1 MTQSL
6 NNNMGTRHS
15 SIQPSGA
22 LIVSNKKISV
32 KEEIIKRKN
41 KTKTGFVLII
51 AMCCS
56 TVINTVEPEDKQ
68 DQQNNE
74 EASSESNITKPAQNF
89 APKPK
94 KPLNSRP
101 RVRSYGYRFTR
112 VAPLI
117 LSVDDLEDLSKQN
130 ADEELPSRVTPS
142 PEVNDEPKTDFHS
155 KVGLGI

>member
-1 MTQSL
+1 
-6 NNNMGTRHS
+6 MGNRYTSS
-15 SIQPSGA
+15 SIHPSNA
-22 LIVSNKKISV
+22 LLVSNKKISV

-56 TVINTVEPEDKQ
+56 TVINTVEPEDKH
-68 DQQNNE
+68 NE
-74 EASSESNITKPAQNF
+74 EASSESTITKPAQNF

-112 VAPLI
+112 VAPII
-117 LSVDDLEDLSKQN
+117 LSVDDLEDLSQPQQN
-130 ADEELPSRVTPS
+130 GELEFPNRATPS
-142 PEVNDEPKTDFHS
+142 PEMKGPKTDFQD
-155 KVGLGI
+155 GLGN

>member
-1 MTQSL
+1 
-6 NNNMGTRHS
+6 MGNRHTSS
-15 SIQPSGA
+15 SIHPSNA
-22 LIVSNKKISV
+22 LIVSSKKISV

-41 KTKTGFVLII
+41 KTKTGVVLII

-56 TVINTVEPEDKQ
+56 TVINTVESEDKQ
-68 DQQNNE
+68 DRQNE
-74 EASSESNITKPAQNF
+74 EASSESNIPKPAQNF

-117 LSVDDLEDLSKQN
+117 LSVEDLEDFSKQTG
-130 ADEELPSRVTPS
+130 DEELHRRVAQS
-142 PEVNDEPKTDFHS
+142 PELNEPKTDFHQS
-155 KVGLGI
+155 VELGN

>member
-1 MTQSL
+1 
-6 NNNMGTRHS
+6 MGGRHS
-15 SIQPSGA
+15 QSSVQPSDA
-22 LIVSNKKISV
+22 VIVSNKKISV
-32 KEEIIKRKN
+32 REEITKRKN

-68 DQQNNE
+68 DGQNDE
-74 EASSESNITKPAQNF
+74 DSSESSIPKSAQNL
-89 APKPK
+89 APR

-117 LSVDDLEDLSKQN
+117 LSVDDLEDLSKQTAN
-130 ADEELPSRVTPS
+130 EEISNGATPS
-142 PEVNDEPKTDFHS
+142 PEVNETKTEFHPKAE
-155 KVGLGI
+155 LGN

>member
-1 MTQSL
+1 
-6 NNNMGTRHS
+6 MGARHS
-15 SIQPSGA
+15 SIQPSDA
-22 LIVSNKKISV
+22 LIVSHKKVSV

-41 KTKTGFVLII
+41 KTKTGFVVII

-68 DQQNNE
+68 NRSNDE
-74 EASSESNITKPAQNF
+74 TSSESNIPKPVQNF
-89 APKPK
+89 APK

-117 LSVDDLEDLSKQN
+117 LSVDDLDELSKPQQN
-130 ADEELPSRVTPS
+130 SEEELPKAATPT
-142 PEVNDEPKTDFHS
+142 PEMDGLKPDSHS
-155 KVGLGI
+155 KDELGN

>member
-1 MTQSL
+1 MLPSL
-6 NNNMGTRHS
+6 SDNMGTRHS
-15 SIQPSGA
+15 SIQPADA
-22 LIVSNKKISV
+22 LIVSHKKISV

-56 TVINTVEPEDKQ
+56 TVINTVEPEDKH
-68 DQQNNE
+68 NE
-74 EASSESNITKPAQNF
+74 EASSESTITKPAQNF

-112 VAPLI
+112 VSPLI
-117 LSVDDLEDLSKQN
+117 LSVDDLEDFSKQN
-130 ADEELPSRVTPS
+130 GDEELPS
-142 PEVNDEPKTDFHS
+142 PEVNEPKPDFHS
-155 KVGLGI
+155 KVEQGN

>member
-1 MTQSL
+1 
-6 NNNMGTRHS
+6 MGNRQS
-15 SIQPSGA
+15 SIHPTKA

-32 KEEIIKRKN
+32 KDEIIKRKN
-41 KTKTGFVLII
+41 KTKTGVVLII

-56 TVINTVEPEDKQ
+56 TVINTVESEDKP
-68 DQQNNE
+68 DQQNE
-74 EASSESNITKPAQNF
+74 EASSESNIPKPPQNF

-117 LSVDDLEDLSKQN
+117 LSVEDLEDLSGQN
-130 ADEELPSRVTPS
+130 GDEELPSRVAPS
-142 PEVNDEPKTDFHS
+142 PELNEPKTDFHPN
-155 KVGLGI
+155 VELGN

>member
-1 MTQSL
+1 
-6 NNNMGTRHS
+6 MGARHS
-15 SIQPSGA
+15 TIQPSET
-22 LIVSNKKISV
+22 LIVSNKKVSV

-68 DQQNNE
+68 NRPNE
-74 EASSESNITKPAQNF
+74 EACSESNIPKPVQNF
-89 APKPK
+89 APK

-117 LSVDDLEDLSKQN
+117 LSVDDLEDLSKPQQN

-142 PEVNDEPKTDFHS
+142 PEANGPKTDFHS
-155 KVGLGI
+155 KEELGN

>member
-1 MTQSL
+1 
-6 NNNMGTRHS
+6 MGTRHS

-22 LIVSNKKISV
+22 LIVSNRKISV
-32 KEEIIKRKN
+32 KEEIIKRK
-41 KTKTGFVLII
+41 FVLII

-56 TVINTVEPEDKQ
+56 TVINTVESEDKQ
-68 DQQNNE
+68 DRQNE
-74 EASSESNITKPAQNF
+74 EASSESNIPKPAQNF

-117 LSVDDLEDLSKQN
+117 LSVEDLEDFSKQTG
-130 ADEELPSRVTPS
+130 DEELHRRVAQS
-142 PEVNDEPKTDFHS
+142 PELNEPKTDFHQS
-155 KVGLGI
+155 VELGN